1 VYHIFRIQL
10 ALDLVSASGTARDIV
25 PLVRAIP
32 NVTNVPHGMHVQ
44 WFVNQEEPNVAL
56 LPDFPESVLI
66 WEVRFNGRSPFADP
80 SYACT
85 LKTTVCD
92 FRAPLV
98 HMADAEAIRVDQRG
112 EFEYDVR
119 LADEGGRTISL
130 EHAVLIVS

>member
-1 VYHIFRIQL
+1 MYHTFRIQL
-10 ALDLVSASGTARDIV
+10 ALDIVSASGAARDVV

-32 NVTNVPHGMHVQ
+32 GVTNVPHGMLVQ
-44 WFVNQEEPNVAL
+44 WYVNQEEPNVAL
-56 LPDFPESVLI
+56 LPDFPESVLV

-98 HMADAEAIRVDQRG
+98 HLADGEPVRVEQRG
-112 EFEYDVR
+112 DFDYEVR
-119 LADEGGRTISL
+119 LADESGSTISL
-130 EHAVLIVS
+130 ERAVLIVS